1 MEKTII
7 NDKHCFEL
15 YGYDIML
22 DNNLK
27 AWLIEVNSSPSL
39 TASSESDFQMKFA
52 MLDDTLNCVDLDH
65 KLQVRARGRV
75 LAIASVS
82 VREYTVAL

>member
-65 KLQVRARGRV
+65 KLQVN
-75 LAIASVS
+75 S
-82 VREYTVAL
+82 